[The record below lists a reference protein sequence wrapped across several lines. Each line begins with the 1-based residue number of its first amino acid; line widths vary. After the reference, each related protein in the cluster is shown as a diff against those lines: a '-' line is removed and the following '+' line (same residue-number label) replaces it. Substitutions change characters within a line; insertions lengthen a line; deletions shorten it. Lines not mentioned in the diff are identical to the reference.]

1 MSTALIVVLAMLV
14 LGAAIGAYALLAPRK
29 PVEVN
34 EAPAAQPRTIEPV
47 RNTSAWTS
55 EAGDEFA
62 GLSEAA
68 RCDMVFAVADL
79 DDERSRGLLAHALED
94 PSETVALAAGHAL
107 IGSGRAD
114 EVKAYVASHP
124 GARAQSLME
133 TLALLE

>member
-1 MSTALIVVLAMLV
+1 MNATLVILIVVLV
-14 LGAAIGAYALLAPRK
+14 VGAAIGAYAILAPRK
-29 PVEVN
+29 AETAV
-34 EAPAAQPRTIEPV
+34 APLPERTVEPV
-47 RNTSAWTS
+47 RDTAAWTT
-55 EAGDEFA
+55 EAGEEFA

-79 DDERSRGLLAHALED
+79 DDERSRGLLTHALDD

-124 GARAQSLME
+124 GTRAQTMTE

>member
-1 MSTALIVVLAMLV
+1 MSPALIVVLAILA
-14 LGAAIGAYALLAPRK
+14 LGAAIGAYAFLAPRK
-29 PVEVN
+29 PAEVN
-34 EAPAAQPRTIEPV
+34 AAPAPPRTIEPV
-47 RNTSAWTS
+47 RDTSAWTS
-55 EAGDEFA
+55 EAGEEFA

-124 GARAQSLME
+124 GTRAQTLME